1 LIDKEQFLEPL
12 LAGDTDA
19 VVALTREALGAGNSP
34 DSILRDGLLSAMGVI
49 GQKFKDGDVYLPE
62 LFLSARSM
70 RGTMTVL
77 GPLLSSSEAVA
88 GRKVVIGSV
97 EGDLHDIGKNLVTM
111 MMEIAGIEVVDL
123 GIDIPAATFVEAVR
137 IHKPAFVAM
146 SALLTTT
153 MAEMELVIAALKDA
167 GLRED
172 VHVIVGGAPVTEGFA
187 REIGADG
194 YAPDAAS
201 VMAVLD
207 ALA

>member
-1 LIDKEQFLEPL
+1 MIDKEQFLEPL